1 MYTVSSDDDWSK
13 GCWSFGI
20 PHRNVLQKDKTKR
33 KKMRVGKTEHAE
45 SEIMKETQM
54 LAFKIKLHT
63 AKEEM

>member
-45 SEIMKETQM
+45 SEIMKET
-54 LAFKIKLHT
+54 
-63 AKEEM
+63 